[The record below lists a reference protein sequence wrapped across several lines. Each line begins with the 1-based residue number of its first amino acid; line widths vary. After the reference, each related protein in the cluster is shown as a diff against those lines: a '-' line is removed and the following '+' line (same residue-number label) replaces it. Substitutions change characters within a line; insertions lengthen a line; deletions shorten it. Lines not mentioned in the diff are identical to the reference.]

1 LAVALG
7 EEVVGLEPVP
17 GGDLNAAYRATLASG
32 ARVFVK
38 TSANARLEGEV
49 RGGCS
54 PGGRNPRPDA
64 ALGAYA
70 AEAAGLRWLGEAG
83 ALPVPEV
90 LAIDACWL
98 ALEWVDGGARLD
110 EVALGRGLAAVHRA
124 GAECFGT
131 LPGGSGSGS
140 GSGGGGIG
148 SGDSGNGAD
157 TAYVLGPLVLPNM
170 PGDSWPAFYAESRL
184 LPLAR
189 MAADR
194 DALDAGGV
202 RAVESVAGK
211 IEELAGPAEPPAR
224 LHGDLWSGN
233 VHAGAD
239 GRPWLIDPA
248 AYGGHREIDLAMLS
262 LFGSPS
268 AAFGAAYDEVW
279 PRADGHVERVALYQ
293 LLPLLVHAVL
303 FGGGYGASAR
313 RAAER
318 FV

>member
-1 LAVALG
+1 VREALAAALG

-32 ARVFVK
+32 VRVFVK
-38 TSANARLEGEV
+38 TS
-49 RGGCS
+49 
-54 PGGRNPRPDA
+54 PDA
-64 ALGAYA
+64 APGAYA
-70 AEAAGLRWLGEAG
+70 AEAAGLRWLGEVG

-90 LAIDACWL
+90 LAVDTRWL
-98 ALEWVDGGARLD
+98 ALTWVDGGGQLD
-110 EVALGRGLAAVHRA
+110 EAALGRGLAAVHRA

-131 LPGGSGSGS
+131 LP
-140 GSGGGGIG
+140 SGGGGG
-148 SGDSGNGAD
+148 GGRGGATTD
-157 TAYVLGPLVLPNM
+157 APYVLGPLVLPNA
-170 PGDSWPAFYAESRL
+170 PGDAWPAFYAESRL

-189 MAADR
+189 TAADR
-194 DALDAGGV
+194 GALDAGGV
-202 RAVESVAGK
+202 RAVESVAAR
-211 IEELAGPAEPPAR
+211 IEELTGPAEPPAR

-268 AAFGAAYDEVW
+268 SAFGAAYDEVW
-279 PRADGHVERVALYQ
+279 PRADGQAERVALYQ

-318 FV
+318 YV

>member
-1 LAVALG
+1 MREVLAAALG
-7 EEVVGLEPVP
+7 EEVAGLEAVP
-17 GGDLNAAYRATLASG
+17 GGDLNAAYRATLAGG

-38 TSANARLEGEV
+38 TSA
-49 RGGCS
+49 
-54 PGGRNPRPDA
+54 DA
-64 ALGAYA
+64 APGAYA
-70 AEAAGLRWLGEAG
+70 AEAAGLRWLGEIG

-90 LAIDACWL
+90 LAVGARWL
-98 ALEWVDGGARLD
+98 ALTWVDGGGRLD
-110 EVALGRGLAAVHRA
+110 EAALGRGLAEVHRA
-124 GAECFGT
+124 GAERFGT
-131 LPGGSGSGS
+131 LPGG
-140 GSGGGGIG
+140 GGGGGDGIG
-148 SGDSGNGAD
+148 SGGSGTGAAGD
-157 TAYVLGPLVLPNM
+157 APYVLGPLTLPNA
-170 PGDSWPAFYAESRL
+170 PHAEWPAFYAESRL
-184 LPLAR
+184 LPLTR

-194 DALDAGGV
+194 GALDAGGV
-202 RAVESVAGK
+202 RAVESVAAR
-211 IEELAGPAEPPAR
+211 IEELTGPAEPPAR

-268 AAFGAAYDEVW
+268 STFGAAYDEVW
-279 PRADGHVERVALYQ
+279 PRADGHAERVPLYQ

-303 FGGGYGASAR
+303 FGGGYGASVR

>member
-1 LAVALG
+1 VREALAAALG

-38 TSANARLEGEV
+38 TSA
-49 RGGCS
+49 
-54 PGGRNPRPDA
+54 DA
-64 ALGAYA
+64 APGAYA
-70 AEAAGLRWLGEAG
+70 AEAAGLRWLGAAG

-90 LAIDACWL
+90 LAVDARWL
-98 ALEWVDGGARLD
+98 ALKWVDGGGRLD
-110 EVALGRGLAAVHRA
+110 EAALGRGLAAVHRA
-124 GAECFGT
+124 GAECFGA
-131 LPGGSGSGS
+131 LPSGGGSGH
-140 GSGGGGIG
+140 GI
-148 SGDSGNGAD
+148 DSGAVVAGDAP
-157 TAYVLGPLVLPNM
+157 YVLGPLVLPNA
-170 PGDSWPAFYAESRL
+170 PGDAWPAFYAESRL
-184 LPLAR
+184 LPLVR

-194 DALDAGGV
+194 GALDAGGV
-202 RAVESVAGK
+202 RAVESVAAR

-268 AAFGAAYDEVW
+268 SAFGAAYDEVW
-279 PRADGHVERVALYQ
+279 PRADGYAERVALYQ